1 MFQVDERH
9 QSTDSINSTFPKQS
23 DYTGNIDELN
33 YGLKT
38 KVNVKYFRDERGQIS
53 KKKAKW

>member
-23 DYTGNIDELN
+23 DYTGNINELN
-33 YGLKT
+33 YDLKT
-38 KVNVKYFRDERGQIS
+38 KVNVKDFRDKRGQIS
-53 KKKAKW
+53 KKKANW